1 MASKYPRGYAY
12 PNPNPSMKARQV
24 QYSLAYAARMQHK
37 SEAKKGTTR
46 FFGVLYASDRE
57 FLEARGVLEHSC
69 SKGFYL
75 TPTPTQEEKKA
86 FFQPPTA
93 SSQSG
98 RSYGKNR

>member
-1 MASKYPRGYAY
+1 MASKYPWGYAY
-12 PNPNPSMKARQV
+12 PDPNPSMKARQV
-24 QYSLAYAARMQHK
+24 HYSMAYAARMQQAPR
-37 SEAKKGTTR
+37 AKKGKTR

-93 SSQSG
+93 SSQ
-98 RSYGKNR
+98 